1 MKNLLVLLLASI
13 LVACG
18 QTSEPESINLFDGA
32 SLTGWHIDVPAMDTA
47 PDTTKPFLV
56 RDGKLVSLGN
66 PQGHLIT
73 DKSYENYRL
82 EVRYRFAGEP
92 GNCGVLVHASTPRS
106 LYEMFPKSLEV
117 QMMHKNAGDFWCI
130 VEDIKVPDMEKRRGP
145 KAEWGIVEG
154 KKRRILNLTDGSE
167 KPLGEWNDMVIE
179 CLEDK
184 IKVWVNG
191 DLVNEGF
198 DCTVTSGQIAVQAE
212 GSEVEFEKI
221 VLTPITEL
229 TENPEEMSYYTQ
241 ADYPDVPKVDVHVH
255 VRTDRPTFVEKAK
268 ADQFK
273 LVNICVDGASSW
285 QSIEEQFE
293 YAVLQ
298 QKAFPDQYKVIT
310 SFSVEGFHEAD
321 WLQKTQAWLEQCF
334 EQGAMGI
341 KVWKNIGMVLKD
353 TDDSNVMLDDP
364 RFDDIFTKL
373 QQGNKLVVGHLG
385 EPLNCWLPLE
395 EMSTNN
401 DRSYFKNNPQYH
413 MYRHP
418 ELPSYEDQMQARNNR
433 LDKHP
438 DLEFMGAHM
447 ASIEWSVD
455 SLAAWFDRYPKATV
469 DLAARMGQVFWQT
482 QQNREKV
489 RNFFIKY
496 QDRLLYATDM
506 GDSGRSTPEN
516 LIKTMEETWQR
527 DWQYFVTGEEM
538 ESDLVN
544 DSFRGIQLPKAVVD
558 KIFYQNAQR
567 VFGF

>member
-1 MKNLLVLLLASI
+1 MKNLTAILLSLLI
-13 LVACG
+13 YACG
-18 QTSEPESINLFDGA
+18 STPQPIELFDGS
-32 SLTGWHIDVPAMDTA
+32 SLQGWHMDVPAMDTA
-47 PDTTKPFLV
+47 PDTTKPFFV
-56 RDGKLVSLGN
+56 RNGRLVSLGN
-66 PQGHLIT
+66 PRGHLIT
-73 DKSYENYRL
+73 DESYENYRL
-82 EVRYRFAGEP
+82 EVRYRFVGEP
-92 GNCGVLVHASTPRS
+92 GNCGVLVHASTPRA

-145 KAEWGIVEG
+145 KSEWGIKEG

-167 KPLGEWNDMVIE
+167 QPPGEWNEMIIE
-179 CLEDK
+179 CVEDK

-191 DLVNEGF
+191 DLVNEGY
-198 DCTVTSGQIAVQAE
+198 DCTVRSGQIAVQAE
-212 GSEVEFEKI
+212 GAEVEFEKI

-229 TENPEEMSYYTQ
+229 TENPDEMAYYTL
-241 ADYPDVPKVDVHVH
+241 ADYPEVPKADVHVH
-255 VRTDRPTFVEKAK
+255 VRTDRTTFAEKAK
-268 ADQFK
+268 KDNFK
-273 LVNICVDGASSW
+273 LVNIVVDGAGSW
-285 QSIEEQFE
+285 QRIEEQFE
-293 YAVLQ
+293 YTVLQ
-298 QKAFPDQYKVIT
+298 QKAFPEHYKVIT
-310 SFSVEGFHEAD
+310 SFSVEGFHEAN
-321 WLQKTQAWLEQCF
+321 WKEKTLAWLDQCF
-334 EQGAMGI
+334 DRGAIGI

-353 TDDSNVMLDDP
+353 TDGSNVMLDDP

-373 QQGNKLVVGHLG
+373 EQAEKIVVGHLG

-395 EMSTNN
+395 EMTTNN

-418 ELPSYEDQMQARNNR
+418 ELPSYEDQMQARNKR

-438 DLEFMGAHM
+438 DLHFMGAHM

-455 SLAAWFDRYPKATV
+455 SLAAWFDRYPEATV

-482 QQNREKV
+482 QQDREKV
-489 RNFFIKY
+489 RNFFIDY

-506 GDSGRSTPEN
+506 GDSGTSTPEN
-516 LIKTMEETWQR
+516 LTKNLEETWMR

-544 DSFRGIQLPKAVVD
+544 GPFRGIQLPKAVVD
-558 KIFYQNAQR
+558 KIFFQNAQR

>member
-1 MKNLLVLLLASI
+1 MRNLVALLPLLLLYACSPTSQSI
-13 LVACG
+13 
-18 QTSEPESINLFDGA
+18 ELFDGS
-32 SLTGWHIDVPAMDTA
+32 SLKGWHMDIPAMDAA
-47 PDTTKPFLV
+47 PDTVKPFLV
-56 RDGKLVSLGN
+56 RNNYLVSLGN

-73 DKSYENYRL
+73 DKSYKNYRL

-145 KAEWGIVEG
+145 KAEWGITEG

-167 KPLGEWNDMVIE
+167 KPLGEWNDLTIE

-184 IKVWVNG
+184 IKVWLNC
-191 DLVNEGF
+191 DLVNEGY

-229 TENPEEMSYYTQ
+229 TEKPNEASYYTL
-241 ADYPDVPKVDVHVH
+241 ADYPSVPKADVHVH
-255 VRTDRPTFVEKAK
+255 VWADRTTFAEQAQK
-268 ADQFK
+268 DQFK
-273 LVNICVDGASSW
+273 LVNIVVDGAGSW

-293 YAVLQ
+293 YAILQ
-298 QKAFPDQYKVIT
+298 QKAYPEQFKVIT
-310 SFSVEGFHEAD
+310 SFSIEGFHQAD
-321 WLQKTQAWLEQCF
+321 WKQKSLAWIDQCF
-334 EQGAMGI
+334 DRGAIGI

-353 TDDSNVMLDDP
+353 TDESNVMLDDQ
-364 RFDDIFTKL
+364 RLDDIFTHLEQTGKI
-373 QQGNKLVVGHLG
+373 VIGHLG

-395 EMSTNN
+395 EMTTNN
-401 DRSYFKNNPQYH
+401 DRSYFEEHPQYH
-413 MYRHP
+413 MYLHP
-418 ELPSYEDQMQARNNR
+418 DLPSYEDQMEARNNR

-438 DLEFMGAHM
+438 KLHFVGAHM

-455 SLAAWFDRYPKATV
+455 SLAAWFDRYPEATV
-469 DLAARMGQVFWQT
+469 DLAARIGQVFWQT
-482 QQNREKV
+482 QQDREKV
-489 RNFFIKY
+489 RNFFIDY
-496 QDRLLYATDM
+496 QDRLLYATDIVEN
-506 GDSGRSTPEN
+506 GSSTPEE
-516 LIKTMEETWQR
+516 LIKSMQDIWLR
-527 DWQYFVTGEEM
+527 DWQYFVSGEEM

-544 DSFRGIQLPKAVVD
+544 GSFQGIQLPKSVVD
-558 KIFYQNAQR
+558 KIYFENAQR